1 MSETSPTPEE
11 QIRAILSQELDKV
24 KKSVVET
31 MMNAVMYKQQ
41 KIQDE
46 ANQRNDEYVS
56 RFAEIDQLMKE
67 LKQQQNAMNFELLGK
82 ATTSNLFHIQN

>member
-1 MSETSPTPEE
+1 MSETTATPEE

-46 ANQRNDEYVS
+46 ANQRNDEYVT
-56 RFAEIDQLMKE
+56 RFAEIDQSLKE
-67 LKQQQNAMNFELLGK
+67 LRQQQNAMNFELLGK
-82 ATTSNLFHIQN
+82 ATT